1 MQVAVQNTCAV
12 IPVYLTT
19 WCSTLQEP
27 RALLQCS
34 DVISP
39 ACVALFYVG
48 VRSVV
53 TIGKCID

>member
-1 MQVAVQNTCAV
+1 MQVPLQNTCAV
-12 IPVYLTT
+12 IAVYVTT
-19 WCSTLQEP
+19 WFSTLQEP
-27 RALLQCS
+27 GAPLQCS

-53 TIGKCID
+53 TVGKCID